1 MQTIIV
7 GINENNRVAVN
18 YSEGYKVD
26 TNASIE
32 ITTIAQYKTVLALA
46 RKNKITVAFSSTIEY
61 PRDFTRNKKVIALC
75 NAMLD
80 L

>member
-1 MQTIIV
+1 MQII
-7 GINENNRVAVN
+7 IMQLNENNRVAAN
-18 YSEGYKVD
+18 YSGKGKAVH
-26 TNASIE
+26 AGIE
-32 ITTIAQYKTVLALA
+32 IATIEQYKTVLALA
-46 RKNKITVAFSSTIEY
+46 SANDITVVFSSTIEF